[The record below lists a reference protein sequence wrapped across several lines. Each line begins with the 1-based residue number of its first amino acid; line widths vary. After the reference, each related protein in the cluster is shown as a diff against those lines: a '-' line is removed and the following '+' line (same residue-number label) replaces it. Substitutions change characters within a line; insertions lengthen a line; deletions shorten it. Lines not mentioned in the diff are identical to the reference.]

1 METEV
6 RIKITAESR
15 HKLKLLA
22 VLTSK
27 TMIEL
32 VEQLADEALRKH
44 QDGNSQGVQVQNLSE
59 QDTTG

>member
-6 RIKITAESR
+6 RIKITAGSR

-22 VLTSK
+22 VLTNQ

-44 QDGNSQGVQVQNLSE
+44 QNENSESIQIQNLSN
-59 QDTTG
+59 